1 MTGDTRKEFQ
11 MGSDAEL
18 EAALR
23 RTLRREEAPAG
34 FAERVLAE
42 AARRER
48 AAAIIVPARAHRVLP
63 GLRFAI
69 AAMLLLGITLGIQ
82 QHERQQEQARGEAA
96 REQVLLALRITS
108 NRLHRA
114 QMHVS
119 QMQSDGASN

>member
-11 MGSDAEL
+11 MGADAEL

-48 AAAIIVPARAHRVLP
+48 TAAITAPTRVPRALP

-69 AAMLLLGITLGIQ
+69 AAMLLLGVTLGIQ
-82 QHERQQEQARGEAA
+82 QHERRQEQARGEAA
-96 REQVLLALRITS
+96 RQQVLLALRITG

-119 QMQSDGASN
+119 QMQADGAQN